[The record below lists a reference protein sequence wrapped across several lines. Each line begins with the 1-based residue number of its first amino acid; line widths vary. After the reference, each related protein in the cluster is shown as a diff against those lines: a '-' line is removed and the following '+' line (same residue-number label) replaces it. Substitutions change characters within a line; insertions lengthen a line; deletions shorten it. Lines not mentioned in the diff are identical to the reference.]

1 MKQYNL
7 NTKYGRKKA
16 REQAAQNYANMT
28 PEEKANHDSV
38 GCVFALVVIAIMTI
52 IIFASGGGLAD
63 LLKWG
68 SR

>member
-28 PEEKANHDSV
+28 PKEKANYDSI
-38 GCVFALVVIAIMTI
+38 GCVFALI
-52 IIFASGGGLAD
+52 IIGIMFIIILASGGGCKD
-63 LLKWG
+63 LLKWATH
-68 SR
+68 

>member
-1 MKQYNL
+1 MKQYNP

-28 PEEKANHDSV
+28 PEEKAKHDSN
-38 GCVFALVVIAIMTI
+38 GCLVSVI
-52 IIFASGGGLAD
+52 IIVIVAIFFFAAGGNSSGF
-63 LLKWG
+63 LKWI

>member
-28 PEEKANHDSV
+28 PEERANHDSTGFV
-38 GCVFALVVIAIMTI
+38 VALVIIAIMVV
-52 IIFASGGGLAD
+52 IIFASGGGCND
-63 LLKWG
+63 VLKWG
-68 SR
+68 TR

>member
-28 PEEKANHDSV
+28 PEEKSNQDSV

>member
-52 IIFASGGGLAD
+52 IIFASGGGLSD

-68 SR
+68 TR

>member
-28 PEEKANHDSV
+28 PEQKAEHDSI
-38 GCVFALVVIAIMTI
+38 GCVFALVVIGIVTI
-52 IIFASGGGLAD
+52 IIFATGGGCND
-63 LLKWG
+63 VLKWATH
-68 SR
+68 

>member
-28 PEEKANHDSV
+28 PEEKANHDST
-38 GCVFALVVIAIMTI
+38 GCVVALVIIAIMAM
-52 IIFASGGGLAD
+52 IIFASGGGCKD
-63 LLKWG
+63 VLKWATH
-68 SR
+68 

>member
-28 PEEKANHDSV
+28 PEQQAEHDNM
-38 GCVFALVVIAIMTI
+38 GCLVTIIIIGIVAI
-52 IIFASGGGLAD
+52 IIFAAGGDSND
-63 LLKWG
+63 LMKWL

>member
-52 IIFASGGGLAD
+52 IIFASGGGFAD

>member
-7 NTKYGRKKA
+7 NTKYGRKKE

-28 PEEKANHDSV
+28 PKEQAEHDSN
-38 GCVFALVVIAIMTI
+38 GCLLISI
-52 IIFASGGGLAD
+52 IIGIMAIVFFATGND
-63 LLKWG
+63 LLKWL

>member
-16 REQAAQNYANMT
+16 SEQAAKNYANTT
-28 PEEKANHDSV
+28 PEQKAEHDSV

-52 IIFASGGGLAD
+52 IIFASGGGLSD

-68 SR
+68 TR

>member
-1 MKQYNL
+1 
-7 NTKYGRKKA
+7 
-16 REQAAQNYANMT
+16 MT

-52 IIFASGGGLAD
+52 IIFASGGGLSD

-68 SR
+68 TR